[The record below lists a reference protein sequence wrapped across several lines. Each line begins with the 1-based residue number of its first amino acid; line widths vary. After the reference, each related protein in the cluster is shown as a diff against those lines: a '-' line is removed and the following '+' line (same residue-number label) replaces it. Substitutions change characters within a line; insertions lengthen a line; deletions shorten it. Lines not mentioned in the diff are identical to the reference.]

1 MRDVMMAKAKL
12 DEKRL
17 AHPSQWNDSI
27 YNIELAKIK
36 SGDITGSGEK
46 IQTMTVIIKPTDEA
60 AYVNVVKALDEMQI
74 CSIGKY
80 VIDDINPDDEK
91 LLKDAGIQ

>member
-1 MRDVMMAKAKL
+1 MARA
-12 DEKRL
+12 
-17 AHPSQWNDSI
+17 AQWNDSI

-46 IQTMTVIIKPTDEA
+46 IQTLTVIIKPTDEA

-91 LLKDAGIQ
+91 LLKESGIQ

>member
-1 MRDVMMAKAKL
+1 M
-12 DEKRL
+12 ERL
-17 AHPSQWNDSI
+17 Y

-46 IQTMTVIIKPTDEA
+46 IQTLTVIIKPTDEA

-91 LLKDAGIQ
+91 LLKESGIQ